1 MKEPPAVWVS
11 SSKGNV
17 GTEGVAGMGKKM
29 KAALEKMEPRQYTLR
44 EAVGF
49 VKTAA
54 YAKFDES
61 VDLAIRLGVDPKRS
75 DQMVR
80 GTTSLPHGTGK
91 KVRVLVFAKGEKEQE
106 ARQAGADFVG
116 SDDLMEK
123 IKEGWMDFDCA
134 ISTPDLMG
142 AVGKLGKVLGPR
154 GLMPNPKTGTVTFE
168 VGKAVSE
175 IRKGR
180 VEYKV
185 EKAGIVQVPVGKV
198 SFQADHLYDNASAI
212 LEAVVKAKPASCKG
226 RYLKSVTISS
236 TMGPGV
242 KLDAIALAKQW
253 S

>member
-1 MKEPPAVWVS
+1 
-11 SSKGNV
+11 
-17 GTEGVAGMGKKM
+17 MGKKM
-29 KAALEKMEPRQYTLR
+29 KAAVGKVEPRVYELR
-44 EAVGF
+44 EAVEA
-49 VKTAA
+49 VKQAA

-61 VDLAIRLGVDPKRS
+61 VDLALRLGVDPKRS

-116 SDDLMEK
+116 ADDLMEE
-123 IKEGWMDFDCA
+123 IKGGWLDFDCA
-134 ISTPDLMG
+134 IATPDLM
-142 AVGKLGKVLGPR
+142 ASVGKLGKQLGPR

-168 VGKAVSE
+168 VGKAVAE

-180 VEYKV
+180 VEFKV

-198 SFQADHLYDNASAI
+198 SFDAAKLFDNASAI
-212 LEAVVKAKPASCKG
+212 IESVVKAKPVSCKG

-242 KLDAIALAKQW
+242 KLDAAALMKQW